1 MAEILLTQKYQ
12 SKDFNIPFYE
22 SQTQTYKVKI
32 KVDKINSNEELESRR
47 QELIALGFQEFVTS
61 YLPEFYSFLFDTEY
75 FQNECNPYPPG
86 DPCANSIIDVAND
99 LEQEL
104 KSRITIESWFD
115 TSPPSSKS
123 IVIVRTSFDLDS
135 KRDELEADKNMPLYE
150 PNLVFFNNQQ
160 NLSGPVAET
169 TLTVGTIGSENKLL
183 NNGLKTF
190 DTQYKGFEGQI
201 ELNVDFGYMS
211 IAATKILNI
220 IVTELTKQIRIQTP
234 SYNFSEADTV
244 TLFFG
249 KDANNKLAIY
259 GMNYLLIEESIQSQ
273 PLKIGYFSIAKYN
286 KLLQDPLT
294 LAILRNY
301 TQLLDS
307 IQTSKDNRSNYSF
320 YDFLNNDEVKDSLA
334 LPATGSLFGNFN
346 PQPKK
351 DLDNELLRVAS
362 EQGLIDINNTEA
374 LEKGFTTFF
383 SSEELQKIKQQ
394 VAENPDIYK
403 RVAAAQKAKVLNTG
417 VEVTKAIGAFLD
429 EGPMGLVGK
438 ANPQLA
444 YLFRQLGID
453 ELAKEAFLCLTFGLN
468 VEAGRINKAVQNS
481 LVRSSSSIYYPPD
494 KPKSSPI
501 SKPKIDL
508 ELFKP
513 FSISGP
519 LWPEIEK
526 AIIDALQNI
535 VLEVI
540 KKLAELLRENCNL
553 NSPRSSDYGS
563 NDITDFVENNP
574 NPENSLLPF
583 VGAGT
588 GLDQIASKN
597 KMTNQQIFDYLSS
610 LSSILSSIDICI
622 LFLNREDASDDL
634 IDRII
639 EFNQEYSLEV
649 VRTDLVSRSAIMGFF
664 ADLSGI
670 VDVTDLCNQ
679 IANELY
685 SVNQDNVCLTEG
697 DLDDENIRELLDL
710 IENGLV
716 VEPPALDLD
725 CPDSKFLDPTIQKTI
740 PETFNFLAETIQL
753 QFISSAESAKEIL
766 LEPVLKNDS
775 SVLNDIASAGIK
787 NTGSS
792 IDTAF
797 LENLVAALGDIST
810 FAADLENTCTTVD
823 ISELLGFDLAS
834 LLDGGAEVLGILG
847 DTLSDSNVTD
857 AIGNIGDKINQL
869 NNSENA
875 GNPVFTSYR
884 FNQNYLKDF
893 RTYIDMDTF
902 SIGPVLTDYG
912 LGVEGSDYDT
922 NTEKYYFSATGR
934 AIEFSSISTTQHI
947 HNLVNL
953 PGESPVIHS
962 NSEPPPGNSILGD
975 TVHETLMPDGVY
987 VQHDHP
993 LSEIYAQGDAQLSLS
1008 EPLTSVIA
1016 LDSSEMADSYQNMS
1030 LTFGFSTDTSRN
1042 NINLV
1047 YPKYRNQSEDSNQLG
1062 VFLNIGDF
1070 ADDEEEDEFINL
1082 EISSLGRQV
1091 SEQQALFYEELGGV
1105 GFQDDNLFVRQF
1117 AQPIIEFI
1125 EAQNLSS
1132 ADTLDISKSVYYTY
1146 YPYMFGIQV
1155 ERMLD
1160 FILEN
1165 GVFDAATLQS
1175 LNLFTLNENC
1185 PPSELADFLDIEGI
1199 IQQMMDEYKESACNG
1214 DDIPLA
1220 SKIRNVIKLGM
1231 YLLLAQIHIAEII
1244 IKNIFVTMAFTLED
1258 ILSPDSFYFTFVKT
1272 QMLTSLTRYL
1282 NNIEQF
1288 QNSLIRQDLTKYFNL
1303 KIQRQATINRGGI
1316 KYYDGSIAF
1325 PSGTQFSITDEDTF
1339 VGFDD
1344 IIEYLVVDR
1353 LQRSRKSI
1361 DNAISKALPGKKQ
1374 SSFMEALLSE
1384 IPVVH
1389 YDGELTNGDF
1399 TEQARTNFIDDV
1411 VGGSFDGRE
1420 GFYIVRSILN
1430 NSAFTNYKYSLY
1442 SYINA
1447 DELQYS
1453 SQGLGV
1459 DPLGLQEDTN
1469 LLVKIIDQIAISS
1482 GEVSLE
1488 NESGS
1493 GSGFVFEQIPSGE
1506 EDEEESESD
1515 SGVSLEQIQ

>member
-1 MAEILLTQKYQ
+1 MAELLLTQKYQ

-32 KVDKINSNEELESRR
+32 KVDKINSNDELNSRR

-61 YLPEFYSFLFDTEY
+61 YLPEFYSYLFDTDY

-86 DPCANSIIDVAND
+86 DPCANNIITVAQN

-115 TSPPSSKS
+115 TSPPSLKS

-135 KRDELEADKNMPLYE
+135 KREELEADKNMPLYE
-150 PNLVFFNNQQ
+150 PNFLFFNNQQ
-160 NLSGPVAET
+160 NIAGPIAET
-169 TLTVGTIGSENKLL
+169 TLTVGTIGSDNKLL

-220 IVTELTKQIRIQTP
+220 IVTELTKQVRIQTP
-234 SYNFSEADTV
+234 SYDFSEADTV

-249 KDANNKLAIY
+249 KDTNNKLAIY
-259 GMNYLLIEESIQSQ
+259 GMNYLLIEESIESK

-286 KLLQDPLT
+286 KIFQDPLT
-294 LAILRNY
+294 LSILRNY

-320 YDFLNNDEVKDSLA
+320 FDFLNNDDVQDSL
-334 LPATGSLFGNFN
+334 GSPGAIFDNFN

-362 EQGLIDINNTEA
+362 EQGLIDVNNTEA

-383 SSEELQKIKQQ
+383 SSEELQKIRQQ
-394 VAENPDIYK
+394 VAQNPDIYK

-417 VEVTKAIGAFLD
+417 VDVTRAIGSFLD
-429 EGPMGLVGK
+429 EGPMGLIGN

-444 YLFRQLGID
+444 YLFRQIGID
-453 ELAKEAFLCLTFGLN
+453 EIAKEAFLCLTFGIN
-468 VEAGRINKAVQNS
+468 VEVGRINKAVQNS
-481 LVRSSSSIYYPPD
+481 LVRASSSIYYPPD
-494 KPKSSPI
+494 LPKSSPI

-519 LWPEIEK
+519 LWPQIEK
-526 AIIDALQNI
+526 AIVDALQNI
-535 VLEVI
+535 VLEII
-540 KKLAELLRENCNL
+540 KKLAELLRENCDL
-553 NSPRSSDYGS
+553 NSPRSSDYGN

-583 VGAGT
+583 IGDGS
-588 GLDQIASKN
+588 GLNQIASKN
-597 KMTNQQIFDYLSS
+597 GMTNQQIFDYLSS

-622 LFLNREDASDDL
+622 LFLNREDAPDDL

-639 EFNQEYSLEV
+639 DFNQDYTLEA
-649 VRTDLVSRSAIMGFF
+649 VRNNLVSRSAIMGFF
-664 ADLSGI
+664 ADVSAI

-685 SVNQDNVCLTEG
+685 DINQDNVCLTEG
-697 DLDDENIRELLDL
+697 DLEDENIRELLDL

-716 VEPPALDLD
+716 VSPPTLDLD

-775 SVLNDIASAGIK
+775 SVLDDIKNAGI
-787 NTGSS
+787 TGSIGPS
-792 IDTAF
+792 IDPAF
-797 LENLVAALGDIST
+797 LQQLIAALGDMSA

-823 ISELLGFDLAS
+823 ISELLGFPLAS
-834 LLDGGAEVLGILG
+834 LADGGAEVLGILG
-847 DTLSDSNVTD
+847 DTLSDTNVTD
-857 AIGNIGDKINQL
+857 AIKNIGDKINQL
-869 NNSENA
+869 NDSENA
-875 GNPVFTSYR
+875 ANPVFTSYQ
-884 FNQNYLKDF
+884 FNQSYLRDF

-902 SIGPVLTDYG
+902 SIGSTLIDYG
-912 LGVEGSDYDT
+912 LGVTGSDYDT
-922 NTEKYYFSATGR
+922 NTEKYYFSSTGR
-934 AIEFSSISTTQHI
+934 PIEFSSISTTQHI

-953 PGESPVIHS
+953 PDESPVIHN
-962 NSEPPPGNSILGD
+962 NSEPPPANSILGD

-993 LSEIYAQGDAQLSLS
+993 LSEIYGQGGGQLSLS
-1008 EPLTSVIA
+1008 EPLTSVIT
-1016 LDSSEMADSYQNMS
+1016 LDSSEMGDSYQNMS
-1030 LTFGFSTDTSRN
+1030 LTFGFSADLPRN

-1062 VFLNIGDF
+1062 VFLNIGAF
-1070 ADDEEEDEFINL
+1070 AGDEEEDEFINL
-1082 EISSLGRQV
+1082 QISSLGRQV

-1155 ERMLD
+1155 ERMRD

-1175 LNLFTLNENC
+1175 LNLFTSNENC

-1272 QMLTSLTRYL
+1272 QILTSLTRYL

-1303 KIQRQATINRGGI
+1303 KIQRQATINKGGI
-1316 KYYDGSIAF
+1316 IYYDGSIAF
-1325 PSGTQFSITDEDTF
+1325 PSDTQFSITDEDTF

-1353 LQRSRKSI
+1353 LQRSTKSI

-1389 YDGELTNGDF
+1389 YDGQLTNGDF
-1399 TEQARTNFIDDV
+1399 TEQARATFIEEV
-1411 VGGSFDGRE
+1411 VGVSFGGRE
-1420 GFYIVRSILN
+1420 GFYIIRTILN
-1430 NSAFTNYKYSLY
+1430 DSAFTNYKYSLY

-1447 DELQYS
+1447 DKFNYS
-1453 SQGLGV
+1453 TQGLGL
-1459 DPLGLQEDTN
+1459 DPLSLQSTG
-1469 LLVKIIDQIAISS
+1469 LLVKIIDEIAVSS
-1482 GEVSLE
+1482 DEILQE
-1488 NESGS
+1488 NESDP
-1493 GSGFVFEQIPSGE
+1493 GFFGNEI
-1506 EDEEESESD
+1506 
-1515 SGVSLEQIQ
+1515 IQ

>member
-32 KVDKINSNEELESRR
+32 KVDKINSSEELESRR
-47 QELIALGFQEFVTS
+47 QELIALGFREFVTS

-75 FQNECNPYPPG
+75 FQNECNPYSPG

-150 PNLVFFNNQQ
+150 PNLLFFNNQQ
-160 NLSGPVAET
+160 NVAGPIAET
-169 TLTVGTIGSENKLL
+169 TLTVGTIGSDNKLL
-183 NNGLKTF
+183 NNGLRTF

-220 IVTELTKQIRIQTP
+220 IVTELTKQVRIQTP
-234 SYNFSEADTV
+234 SYDFSEADTV

-249 KDANNKLAIY
+249 KDTNNKLAIY
-259 GMNYLLIEESIQSQ
+259 GMNYLLIEESIESK

-307 IQTSKDNRSNYSF
+307 IQTTKDNRSNYSF
-320 YDFLNNDEVKDSLA
+320 FDFLNNDDVKDSLGT
-334 LPATGSLFGNFN
+334 TGSIFDNFN

-383 SSEELQKIKQQ
+383 SSEELQKIRQQ

-403 RVAAAQKAKVLNTG
+403 RVKAAQTAKVLNTG
-417 VEVTKAIGAFLD
+417 VDVTKAIGRILD
-429 EGPMGLVGK
+429 QGPMGFIED
-438 ANPQLA
+438 NPQVK

-453 ELAKEAFLCLTFGLN
+453 ELAREAFLCLTFGLN

-481 LVRSSSSIYYPPD
+481 LVRASSSIYYPPD

-540 KKLAELLRENCNL
+540 KKLAELLRENCDL

-685 SVNQDNVCLTEG
+685 SINQDNVCLTEG
-697 DLDDENIRELLDL
+697 DLDDENIQELLDL

-775 SVLNDIASAGIK
+775 SVLNDIANAGLS
-787 NTGSS
+787 GSVGPS
-792 IDTAF
+792 IDTDF
-797 LENLVAALGDIST
+797 LNGLVAALQTVSNIT
-810 FAADLENTCTTVD
+810 DLEEACPTVD
-823 ISELLGFDLAS
+823 IPELLGFDAAAAPAAVSQAL
-834 LLDGGAEVLGILG
+834 EVVAR
-847 DTLSDSNVTD
+847 TLSDPNFAN
-857 AIGNIGDKINQL
+857 AINGISEKINQL
-869 NNSENA
+869 GQGDGA
-875 GNPVFTSYR
+875 ATNPVFTSYQ
-884 FNQNYLKDF
+884 FNQSYLRDF

-902 SIGPVLTDYG
+902 SIGPTLTDFG
-912 LGVEGSDYDT
+912 LGISGSDYDT
-922 NTEKYYFSATGR
+922 NTEKYYFSSTGR
-934 AIEFSSISTTQHI
+934 PIEFFSISTTQHI
-947 HNLVNL
+947 HNFVNF
-953 PGESPVIHS
+953 PDESPVIH
-962 NSEPPPGNSILGD
+962 NNTEPPPGNFILGD
-975 TVHETLMPDGVY
+975 IVHETLMPDGVY

-993 LSEIYAQGDAQLSLS
+993 LSEIYGQGDAQLSLS
-1008 EPLTSVIA
+1008 EPLTSVIT
-1016 LDSSEMADSYQNMS
+1016 LDSSEVGDSYQNMS
-1030 LTFGFSTDTSRN
+1030 LTFGFSADTSRN

-1047 YPKYRNQSEDSNQLG
+1047 YPKYRSQSEDSNQLG
-1062 VFLNIGDF
+1062 VFLNLGDF
-1070 ADDEEEDEFINL
+1070 AGDEEEDEFINL
-1082 EISSLGRQV
+1082 QISSLGGQV

-1165 GVFDAATLQS
+1165 GIFDAATLQS
-1175 LNLFTLNENC
+1175 LNLFTSNENC

-1214 DDIPLA
+1214 DDISLA

-1244 IKNIFVTMAFTLED
+1244 IKNIFVTIAFTLEG
-1258 ILSPDSFYFTFVKT
+1258 ILSPGSFYFTFVKT
-1272 QMLTSLTRYL
+1272 QILTSLTRYL

-1288 QNSLIRQDLTKYFNL
+1288 QNSLVRQDLTKYFNL
-1303 KIQRQATINRGGI
+1303 KIQRQATVNRGGI

-1399 TEQARTNFIDDV
+1399 TEQARTNFIDNV

-1430 NSAFTNYKYSLY
+1430 NSAITNYKYSLY

-1459 DPLGLQEDTN
+1459 NPLGLQEGTN

-1482 GEVSLE
+1482 GEVSQAL
-1488 NESGS
+1488 S
-1493 GSGFVFEQIPSGE
+1493 
-1506 EDEEESESD
+1506 
-1515 SGVSLEQIQ
+1515 

>member
-1 MAEILLTQKYQ
+1 MAELLLTQKYQ

-47 QELIALGFQEFVTS
+47 QELVALGFQEFVTS

-75 FQNECNPYPPG
+75 FENECNPYPPG

-123 IVIVRTSFDLDS
+123 IVIVKTSFDLDS

-362 EQGLIDINNTEA
+362 EQGLIDVNNTEA

-383 SSEELQKIKQQ
+383 SSEELQKIRQQ

-403 RVAAAQKAKVLNTG
+403 RVKAAQTAKVLNTG

-429 EGPMGLVGK
+429 EGPMGLVAK

-453 ELAKEAFLCLTFGLN
+453 ELAREAFLCLTFGLN

-481 LVRSSSSIYYPPD
+481 LVRASSSIYYPPD

-685 SVNQDNVCLTEG
+685 DINQDNVCLTEG
-697 DLDDENIRELLDL
+697 ELQDENIQELLDL

-775 SVLNDIASAGIK
+775 RVLNDLKNAGI
-787 NTGSS
+787 TGSIGPS
-792 IDTAF
+792 IDPTFLTAI
-797 LENLVAALGDIST
+797 VSALQTVSNIT
-810 FAADLENTCTTVD
+810 DLEEACPTVD
-823 ISELLGFDLAS
+823 IPELLGFDVAAAGEAVSKAL
-834 LLDGGAEVLGILG
+834 EVVAG
-847 DTLSDSNVTD
+847 TLSDSNF
-857 AIGNIGDKINQL
+857 ANALNGIGEKINQL
-869 NNSENA
+869 GQGDDA
-875 GNPVFTSYR
+875 ATNPVFTSYQ
-884 FNQNYLKDF
+884 FNQEFLNKFRNYIRMATFND
-893 RTYIDMDTF
+893 DT
-902 SIGPVLTDYG
+902 
-912 LGVEGSDYDT
+912 EYDT
-922 NTEKYYFSATGR
+922 ETSRFYTSLAGANYVYTT
-934 AIEFSSISTTQHI
+934 ISPTQHI
-947 HNLVNL
+947 HNFVNS
-953 PGESPVIHS
+953 PGETPVTHS
-962 NSEPPPGNSILGD
+962 NTEPPPGNGLLGD
-975 TVHETLMPDGVY
+975 TVHETVMPDGIY

-993 LSEIYAQGDAQLSLS
+993 LSEVYYDGDGQLSLS
-1008 EPLTSVIA
+1008 EPLIETNEVQLANISTAVE
-1016 LDSSEMADSYQNMS
+1016 SDSYQDLS
-1030 LTFGFSTDTSRN
+1030 LIFGFDDDTEN
-1042 NINLV
+1042 NNLTLV
-1047 YPKYRNQSEDSNQLG
+1047 YPKASNSEQLRVLLNLGLFTPAESEGTGPIVALTNEFNQNTDVDLAAAA
-1062 VFLNIGDF
+1062 LNVSIT
-1070 ADDEEEDEFINL
+1070 EEDLPFYQEDWQHSTPL
-1082 EISSLGRQV
+1082 ENAGWDL
-1091 SEQQALFYEELGGV
+1091 EGG
-1105 GFQDDNLFVRQF
+1105 NLFVSKF
-1117 AQPIIEFI
+1117 AYPLLQQRRTSQQL
-1125 EAQNLSS
+1125 ASN
-1132 ADTLDISKSVYYTY
+1132 ADVLELNKKAYYQDFAY
-1146 YPYMFGIQV
+1146 IFGFQVQEMF
-1155 ERMLD
+1155 D
-1160 FILEN
+1160 YILQN
-1165 GVFDAATLQS
+1165 GVFDAAILQS
-1175 LNLFTLNENC
+1175 LNLFTLNEGC
-1185 PPSELADFLDIEGI
+1185 PPDELADFLDIEGI
-1199 IQQMMDEYKESACNG
+1199 IEQMLKEYKEAACNG
-1214 DDIPLA
+1214 DDVPLA
-1220 SKIRNVIKLGM
+1220 SKIRNVIKFGM
-1231 YLLLAQIHIAEII
+1231 YLLLAQIHIAQII
-1244 IKNIFVTMAFTLED
+1244 IKNIFVMIAFNLD
-1258 ILSPDSFYFTFVKT
+1258 NVLSPDSFYFRFVKA
-1272 QMLTSLTRYL
+1272 QILTSLTRYFD
-1282 NNIEQF
+1282 NIEQF
-1288 QNSLIRQDLTKYFNL
+1288 QDSLIRQDLASYFNL
-1303 KIQRQATINRGGI
+1303 KIQRQSVINRGGI
-1316 KYYDGSIAF
+1316 TYADGTVAF
-1325 PSGTQFSITDEDTF
+1325 PAGTQFSVTDEDTF
-1339 VGFDD
+1339 IGFDD
-1344 IIEYLVVDR
+1344 IIDFLINDR
-1353 LQRSRKSI
+1353 LQRSRQSI
-1361 DNAISKALPGKKQ
+1361 SNALQKAIPGKIRV
-1374 SSFMEALLSE
+1374 SFIEALISQFPVIE
-1384 IPVVH
+1384 YQFEAGNDVIPPRSNEATRIAWEGRIKTSVIE
-1389 YDGELTNGDF
+1389 DLF
-1399 TEQARTNFIDDV
+1399 KK
-1411 VGGSFDGRE
+1411 RE
-1420 GFYIVRSILN
+1420 GFYILKSSKPGTPTI
-1430 NSAFTNYKYSLY
+1430 KIYSLWCY
-1442 SYINA
+1442 
-1447 DELQYS
+1447 
-1453 SQGLGV
+1453 
-1459 DPLGLQEDTN
+1459 TN
-1469 LLVKIIDQIAISS
+1469 KDD
-1482 GEVSLE
+1482 
-1488 NESGS
+1488 
-1493 GSGFVFEQIPSGE
+1493 E
-1506 EDEEESESD
+1506 EDMFFNVIEEIATESIAQNTDYED
-1515 SGVSLEQIQ
+1515 II